1 MDVRTFDF
9 SILTSNLRETNEKV
23 SLHLCFHMKPTFVV
37 DVYIITCKLLNHV
50 FPGSIG
56 GFVWTIVC
64 SVILLLSIEKS
75 SIEANDEM

>member
-1 MDVRTFDF
+1 
-9 SILTSNLRETNEKV
+9 
-23 SLHLCFHMKPTFVV
+23 MKSTFVV

-64 SVILLLSIEKS
+64 SVILLLSIENS